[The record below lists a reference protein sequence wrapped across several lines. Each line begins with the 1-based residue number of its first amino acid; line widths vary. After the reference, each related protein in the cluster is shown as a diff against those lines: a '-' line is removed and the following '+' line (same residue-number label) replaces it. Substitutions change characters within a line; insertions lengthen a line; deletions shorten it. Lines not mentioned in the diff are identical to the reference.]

1 MELFSLHFYSSTEI
15 QSMVA
20 AMFGNWF
27 SNSHKSRAQF
37 ETLGFVHFTMC
48 FSACFVCVLQGPKEE
63 ELDENEWWDKLE
75 KLKVNNEQQEIVIKR
90 NFGRRGAEVF
100 EDFAYQLGLHL

>member
-1 MELFSLHFYSSTEI
+1 MQQCL
-15 QSMVA
+15 
-20 AMFGNWF
+20 
-27 SNSHKSRAQF
+27 
-37 ETLGFVHFTMC
+37 ETGSQILTNQQHYLKLWVLCMLQC
-48 FSACFVCVLQGPKEE
+48 ALACFVCVLQGPKEE

>member
-1 MELFSLHFYSSTEI
+1 
-15 QSMVA
+15 MVA

-27 SNSHKSRAQF
+27 SNSHKSTALF
-37 ETLGFVHFTMC
+37 ELWVLCMLQC
-48 FSACFVCVLQGPKEE
+48 ASACFVCVSQGPKEE